1 VQMCVLSYVC
11 GERCINAKDV
21 VRFGLFHIYYLN
33 NK

>member
-1 VQMCVLSYVC
+1 MQACVLSYVC

-21 VRFGLFHIYYLN
+21 VRFGLFHIYYLI